1 MVSLLLPSDF
11 TAYDAAT
18 PPGRG
23 CDPRGWEVAMSGRR
37 LRSPGYVLLAIVC
50 AAVVGVTSIMTAAFV
65 FGVKKVIAEAKLLE
79 NDFIMGGTS
88 VPDPSAAPGYIPGVE
103 QLYLNEGTPI
113 AVNTPEEFCPPVCFP
128 APADDPSS
136 WTNLNFGDSL
146 TVGTQVLNGDI
157 GSLAASGGTAAVFG
171 YSQSATIATEEMEN
185 LHAAGVSDPNLSI
198 VLAGDPN
205 NPIGGILDR
214 FQFPDGIQAFS
225 LTPEPQ
231 HLPFLNVPL
240 SIAPTPTDAFPTD
253 IYTGEYDGWADFPQD
268 PTNILGDINALI
280 GIDTVHPFYPDLT
293 SAQLASAIDV
303 GTIGDTNFYDIPE
316 NLPILAFMFDGGPA
330 GQFFGDVFS
339 PFLRLSID
347 WGYGNA
353 GDPAVDG
360 SYLIPL
366 GGGDDMGGPDGSP
379 YEAAQGV
386 AGGPWAETPL
396 GTLYDGSGVA
406 GLFEKM
412 DPLQLLA
419 GFENAGIQTF
429 VGPFTDILADING
442 GTLSPGDITTMD
454 DVTIFLQN
462 ITGYDLVNLV
472 DKSLLDSVTLLG
484 PGAVD
489 ALDQALDGPLIP
501 GQPLIDLVGYGF
513 DIFNFFGA

>member
-1 MVSLLLPSDF
+1 
-11 TAYDAAT
+11 
-18 PPGRG
+18 
-23 CDPRGWEVAMSGRR
+23 MSGPR
-37 LRSPGYVLLAIVC
+37 LRSPGYVLLAILC
-50 AAVVGVTSIMTAAFV
+50 AAVMGVTSMMTSAFV
-65 FGVKKVIAEAKLLE
+65 FGVKAIIAEAKLLANE
-79 NDFIMGGTS
+79 GWIMSGTGVPTPDQNFLNS
-88 VPDPSAAPGYIPGVE
+88 VES
-103 QLYLNEGTPI
+103 LYLSQDSGFSFQGLT
-113 AVNTPEEFCPPVCFP
+113 TPEQFCPIICN
-128 APADDPSS
+128 PSEPD
-136 WTNLNFGDSL
+136 LGFGDSL
-146 TVGTQVLNGDI
+146 DQGATDLNNVIVPALQGGNNVAVL
-157 GSLAASGGTAAVFG
+157 G
-171 YSQSATIATEEMEN
+171 YSQSADVATIEMN
-185 LHAAGVSDPNLSI
+185 DLINNTPAGVNLNDLS
-198 VLAGDPN
+198 VTLLGDPQS
-205 NPIGGILDR
+205 PIGGILDR
-214 FQFPDGIQAFS
+214 FQFPDGVGAFS
-225 LTPEPQ
+225 LSPEPQ
-231 HLPFLNVPL
+231 HVPFLDIPL
-240 SIAPTPTDAFPTD
+240 GLATTPTTGIATD
-253 IYTGEYDGWADFPQD
+253 TYTGEYDGWADFPQD

-303 GTIGDTNFYDIPE
+303 GTVGDTNFYDIPE

-339 PFLRLSID
+339 PFLRLIID

-360 SYLIPL
+360 FHLIPL

-379 YEAAQGV
+379 YEATVGV

-412 DPLQLLA
+412 DPLQIFA
-419 GFENAGIQTF
+419 GVENAGIQTF
-429 VGPFTDILADING
+429 VGPFADILADING
-442 GTLSPGDITTMD
+442 GTLSSTDDTIVQ

-489 ALDQALDGPLIP
+489 ALDQVLDGPLIP

>member
-1 MVSLLLPSDF
+1 
-11 TAYDAAT
+11 
-18 PPGRG
+18 
-23 CDPRGWEVAMSGRR
+23 MSGPR
-37 LRSPGYVLLAIVC
+37 LRSPGYMLLAIVC
-50 AAVVGVTSIMTAAFV
+50 AAIMVVTSMMTSAFV
-65 FGVKKVIAEAKLLE
+65 FGVKAIIAEAKLLANE
-79 NDFIMGGTS
+79 GWIMSGTGVPTPDQDFLNS
-88 VPDPSAAPGYIPGVE
+88 VEA
-103 QLYLNEGTPI
+103 LYLTPFSSYSFEPLT
-113 AVNTPEEFCPPVCFP
+113 TPEQFCPIICNASEP
-128 APADDPSS
+128 
-136 WTNLNFGDSL
+136 NLGFGDSL
-146 TVGTQVLNGDI
+146 NQGVGDLNNVIVPALQGGNDVAVL
-157 GSLAASGGTAAVFG
+157 G
-171 YSQSATIATEEMEN
+171 YSQSADVATVEMN
-185 LHAAGVSDPNLSI
+185 DLLNNTPAGVNLNDLS
-198 VLAGDPN
+198 VTLLGDPQS
-205 NPIGGILDR
+205 PIGGILDR
-214 FQFPDGIQAFS
+214 FQFPDGVGAFS

-231 HLPFLNVPL
+231 HVPFVDIPL
-240 SIAPTPTDAFPTD
+240 SLATTPTTGIATD
-253 IYTGEYDGWADFPQD
+253 IYTGEYDGWANFPQD

-316 NLPILAFMFDGGPA
+316 NLPILAWMFDGGPA
-330 GQFFGDVFS
+330 GQFFGDAFS
-339 PFLRLSID
+339 PFLRLIID

-360 SYLIPL
+360 FYTVPQGP
-366 GGGDDMGGPDGSP
+366 GGPVGGPDGSP

-406 GLFEKM
+406 GLFDKM

-484 PGAVD
+484 PSAVD
-489 ALDQALDGPLIP
+489 ALDQVLDGPLIP
-501 GQPLIDLVGYGF
+501 GQPLIDLVGVGF
-513 DIFNFFGA
+513 DVFNFFGA